1 MSSSRCACGRSGP
14 LFGGSCLACVH
25 KGTRRHGDL
34 GGQHKYDLQIAFTS
48 RTAIEPIDLERA
60 VLRGLQTPAFGY
72 DGTATVKASHA
83 ARPRG
88 ANHRGRRRSSR

>member
-1 MSSSRCACGRSGP
+1 MSRSRCACGGSGP
-14 LFGGSCLACVH
+14 LFGGSCLACVN
-25 KGTRRHGDL
+25 KSGRRHGNL
-34 GGQHKYDLQIAFTS
+34 GGAHKYDLQIEFNS

-72 DGTATVKASHA
+72 EGVATVKASHA

-88 ANHRGRRRSSR
+88 ANLRGRRRSSR